1 MKDTTAAAF
10 QRGLTRRGQ
19 VTDQDRVS
27 GEDET
32 SDGTRE
38 PAAAKVFKEEDP
50 DGAPS
55 GEESEGLNTLEDRI
69 EEVKQKARDLE
80 PGAETKEN
88 A

>member
-38 PAAAKVFKEEDP
+38 PAAAKLSKEENP
-50 DGAPS
+50 DAAPS

-69 EEVKQKARDLE
+69 EEAKQKARELE
-80 PGAETKEN
+80 PGDKTKEN